1 MPVLRQDVR
10 MPISV
15 SRRGTFERVHPRTF
29 RLEIGVLL
37 TGTRS
42 WSSRHT
48 WVAAPRTG
56 NSSQKHEFLLC
67 GSLLQRAH
75 NINVTRPVRGN
86 RNRVSP
92 KGRRSSGG
100 GMDATAASRRGGGHR
115 GAPGM
120 VKGGTARLSSAGGGA
135 AGRDPNM
142 RAARKAAQRA
152 GESKSQPAVE
162 SLRVYFDRL
171 LVMICSLG

>member
-1 MPVLRQDVR
+1 M
-10 MPISV
+10 
-15 SRRGTFERVHPRTF
+15 
-29 RLEIGVLL
+29 
-37 TGTRS
+37 
-42 WSSRHT
+42 
-48 WVAAPRTG
+48 
-56 NSSQKHEFLLC
+56 
-67 GSLLQRAH
+67 
-75 NINVTRPVRGN
+75 
-86 RNRVSP
+86 SP

-120 VKGGTARLSSAGGGA
+120 VKGGSA

-142 RAARKAAQRA
+142 RAASKAAQRA